1 MRTMNAL
8 PPALVHRPEV
18 VPETPVRSAHDLLPP
33 WKVLLH
39 NDDVHDMLYV
49 VTSLLKAVPLTVQE
63 AIRIMLEAH
72 ETGVGLVIVC
82 PQETAEYYQERI
94 LTFGLHCTIE
104 PE

>member
-1 MRTMNAL
+1 MTPL
-8 PPALVHRPEV
+8 PPALVRRPEV
-18 VPETPVRSAHDLLPP
+18 VPETPVRSAHELLPP

-39 NDDVHDMLYV
+39 NDEVHDMLYV
-49 VTSLLKAVPLTVQE
+49 VESLLKAVPLTVEE

-72 ETGVGLVIVC
+72 ETGTGLVIVC
-82 PQETAEYYQERI
+82 PQETAEYYQDRI